1 MFMPSNEAI
10 AQTMRERGVDAA
22 ELARRTGIVQERV
35 EELCGQRDLPS
46 IPKVQEARAIEL
58 ALGDGISCRVT
69 FDQWAERLVAWLE
82 EAQATFGPDDYCFLA
97 HFPSGDCRVA
107 FYAVD
112 EYEDEDVDRI
122 FEAYG
127 RIGAMIEGMSIADA
141 LEIAREQLNPVFEF
155 PEGGRFVTPDVQTWE
170 DLAKRALG
178 IKEEPWL
185 LS

>member
-1 MFMPSNEAI
+1 MFMPSDEAI

-22 ELARRTGIVQERV
+22 ELARHTGIVQERV

-46 IPKVQEARAIEL
+46 IPTVGEARAIAQ
-58 ALGDGISCRVT
+58 ALGDGISCRAT
-69 FDQWAERLVAWLE
+69 NDWWARNLVAWLE
-82 EAQATFGPDDYCFLA
+82 EAQAAMGPDEYCFLA

-112 EYEDEDVDRI
+112 EWGENADWV
-122 FEAYG
+122 FEAFVCLDVVFEY
-127 RIGAMIEGMSIADA
+127 MSIADA

-178 IKEEPWL
+178 IKEEPWP